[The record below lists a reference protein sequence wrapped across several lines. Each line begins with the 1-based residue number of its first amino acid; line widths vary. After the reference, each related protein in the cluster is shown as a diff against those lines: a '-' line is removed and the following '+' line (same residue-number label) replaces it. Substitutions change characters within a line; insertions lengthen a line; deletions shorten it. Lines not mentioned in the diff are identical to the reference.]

1 MFTAPA
7 SSDFIGPKELLGH
20 LLIVRPIEHVE
31 GVKTQYGLK
40 DGIRVDIAV
49 LTARDNTG
57 QPLVYEGVTWLSSK
71 LIASLKKT
79 LGQLVLGRM
88 SQGAAKPGQ
97 EPAWELVDAMTDP
110 QAVAAATAFIAA
122 HPEFAS
128 RTTPVSAAAAVAPV
142 QPVQQPAAVPAAI
155 IPVQSLPTQPVAVPV
170 AAQMASAPSGGIDPA
185 VWAALPEDTRTQLI
199 AAGARP
205 AGA

>member
-7 SSDFIGPKELLGH
+7 SAEFIGPKDLLGH
-20 LLIVRPIEHVE
+20 LLIVHPIEHVE

-57 QPLVYEGVTWLSSK
+57 QPLVYEGVTWLSAK

-79 LGQLVLGRM
+79 IGQLVLARM

-110 QAVAAATAFIAA
+110 AAVAAATAYMSA
-122 HPEFAS
+122 HPEFSARS
-128 RTTPVSAAAAVAPV
+128 SVTQHAPAAVSAAVPV
-142 QPVQQPAAVPAAI
+142 QPVQQPAAVAAA
-155 IPVQSLPTQPVAVPV
+155 IPVQSLPTQPQ
-170 AAQMASAPSGGIDPA
+170 AAQMAAQPSGGIDPA
-185 VWAALPEDTRTQLI
+185 VWAALPEDTRAQLI
-199 AAGARP
+199 AAGAHS
-205 AGA
+205 A